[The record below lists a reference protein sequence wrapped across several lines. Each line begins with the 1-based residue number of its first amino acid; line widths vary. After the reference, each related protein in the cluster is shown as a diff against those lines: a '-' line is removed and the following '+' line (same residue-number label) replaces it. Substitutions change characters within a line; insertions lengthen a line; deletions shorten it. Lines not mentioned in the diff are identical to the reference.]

1 MRLGRMPVGRRRRG
15 KHTFPLFYED
25 ADLEILENIPLKDLL
40 KTLQINF
47 KESCRPSYR
56 QPYRQ
61 PYRQSYLESL
71 KDILRVAV

>member
-40 KTLQINF
+40 KTLTL
-47 KESCRPSYR
+47 K
-56 QPYRQ
+56 
-61 PYRQSYLESL
+61 SL
-71 KDILRVAV
+71 ADRLTGSLTGSLT

>member
-61 PYRQSYLESL
+61 SYLESL